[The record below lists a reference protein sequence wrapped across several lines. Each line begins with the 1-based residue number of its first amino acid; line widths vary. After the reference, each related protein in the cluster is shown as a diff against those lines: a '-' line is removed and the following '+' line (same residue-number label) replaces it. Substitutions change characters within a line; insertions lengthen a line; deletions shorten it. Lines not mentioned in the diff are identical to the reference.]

1 MNSIFTSL
9 LDYVIQQTNNTH
21 GFIGERKLQMDTV
34 IYRYYAVSSRS
45 SANWTDNGYIDEGTD
60 HTHFKDLNFGEIYIN
75 NTKCDSTVLGF
86 TTINIIYIPLVD
98 IDNRVIGI
106 LGLTGPTEFT
116 KDIADSYK
124 PLTDLCSYIL
134 ALALE
139 RKTIHSQKNAFL
151 LNVSQSIRE
160 PIDGILGVSKLTTNI
175 KLTPVQQQYIDAVT
189 FYSIKLLDTVNDI
202 QDYTKMVSGTLQLI
216 NKTIS
221 FKQCIDTVMLIT
233 QQKVDNTGDVKL
245 TLTTSGSL
253 PDSVVAD
260 EIRLTQIMVY
270 LLDNA
275 CKFTKK
281 GTVNLHISCSSTNP
295 AAPTHKLDFT
305 VSDTGVGMTAEQ
317 VHNIFGSV
325 SRNGWGIQIVKH
337 LVTMFG
343 GTMHITSTLGIGTTV
358 NFTLYIGKKKVL
370 TDEQIKE
377 AFKDIQCIFYS
388 EVRNPEL
395 IASLS
400 VFGIPVTY
408 ISSMKEF
415 KKKFKTPG
423 SGNVLIFGKASKEDK
438 TTIAQSVCPLH
449 IISTEKSLIR
459 EDDIYYLSNSSKEG
473 VADVLVTIKE
483 NMSTPSAMSKRRIL
497 IAEDDTASCELILNL
512 LKKIGYQEIDTV
524 TDGLELYLKLTSQE
538 YNLVFVSLTLKVLD
552 SIVAVKKYRDSH
564 PNTATSPI
572 IIAVAVSINANL
584 KASCYAAGMNGYVL
598 KPVKATDLAK
608 LDTLI
613 KD

>member
-1 MNSIFTSL
+1 ME
-9 LDYVIQQTNNTH
+9 QTP
-21 GFIGERKLQMDTV
+21 
-34 IYRYYAVSSRS
+34 
-45 SANWTDNGYIDEGTD
+45 
-60 HTHFKDLNFGEIYIN
+60 FKDLNFGDIYIN

-86 TTINIIYIPLVD
+86 TTQNILYIPLVD

-116 KDIADSYK
+116 KEIADSYK

-134 ALALE
+134 ALAIE
-139 RKTIHSQKNAFL
+139 RKTMHGQKHSFL
-151 LNVSQSIRE
+151 LNVTQSIRE

-216 NKTIS
+216 NKTMS

-233 QQKVDNTGDVKL
+233 QQKVDHTSDVKL

-253 PDSVVAD
+253 PDTVVSD

-281 GTVNLHISCSSTNP
+281 GSVNLHIGCSFTDP
-295 AAPTHKLDFT
+295 ATPTHKLDFT

-325 SRNGWGIQIVKH
+325 SRNGWGIQIVKY
-337 LVTMFG
+337 LVNMFG
-343 GTMHITSTLGIGTTV
+343 GTMNITSALNIGTTV
-358 NFTLYIGKKKVL
+358 NFTLYLGKKKEL

-377 AFKDIQCIFYS
+377 TFKDMQCIFYS

-395 IASLS
+395 MASLS

-415 KKKFKTPG
+415 KKKFKGGGTYL
-423 SGNVLIFGKASKEDK
+423 LIFGKVAKEDK
-438 TTIAQSVCPLH
+438 AAIIQAVSPLH
-449 IISTEKSLIR
+449 IITTEKSLIR
-459 EDDIYYLSNSSKEG
+459 EEDIYYLLNTSKDG
-473 VADVLVTIKE
+473 VAEVLTTIKE
-483 NMSTPSAMSKRRIL
+483 TMSTPSAMSKRRIL
-497 IAEDDTASCELILNL
+497 IAEDDTASCELIFNL
-512 LKKIGYQEIDTV
+512 LRKIGYQEIDTV
-524 TDGLELYLKLTSQE
+524 TDGLELYVKLTSHE
-538 YNLVFVSLTLKVLD
+538 YDMVFVSLTLKVLD
-552 SIVAVKKYRDSH
+552 SIVAVKKFRDSQA
-564 PNTATSPI
+564 NTSTTPI
-572 IIAVAVSINANL
+572 IIAVASSINGNL